1 MTSAAAFAERAP
13 GRGEPGQAARRAA
26 AVARSSGTPLSAG
39 LRADLENRLGHD
51 FRHVRIHAD
60 ESAAEAAASIGAR
73 AFTVGPHVA
82 FGRGEFRPH
91 HSDGRRLLAHELA
104 HVMQQGREP
113 GRAGPPGPAIFA
125 IGPPASARERD
136 ASARAAAVMNGVP
149 ASGSGLRGPAG
160 PGGTAATVERLQ
172 RPGRDQ
178 RLDAYLDEHRRLE
191 IMPVGPL
198 DVGRAEPAFRLW
210 PADADAA
217 TLAGPGRH
225 GPRHRLQI
233 GELPAPLRGAVQE
246 TARGVVPARQVF
258 RVPAC
263 ADLSVPGAGRFLT
276 FDEYRAAHGAD
287 RDMLP
292 LPRALFEVI
301 VARCGRPAEPA
312 LDAAGPEQPRP
323 GEIGGPAGRLGVHPD
338 ARLAVAE
345 TEAEA

>member
-1 MTSAAAFAERAP
+1 MTSAVAFAERAP
-13 GRGEPGQAARRAA
+13 GRGEPGLAARRAA
-26 AVARSSGTPLSAG
+26 AVARSPGTPLPAG
-39 LRADLENRLGHD
+39 LRAHLENRLGHD

-60 ESAAEAAASIGAR
+60 EGAAEAAATIGAR

-82 FGRGEFRPH
+82 FGRGEFRQY
-91 HSDGRRLLAHELA
+91 HSEGRRLLAHELA

-113 GRAGPPGPAIFA
+113 GRAGRRDPRTLA

-149 ASGSGLRGPAG
+149 GGSGLRDTAG
-160 PGGTAATVERLQ
+160 PGGTGASIERLQ
-172 RPGRDQ
+172 GPGRDQ
-178 RLDAYLDEHRRLE
+178 RLDAYLDEHGRLE
-191 IMPVGPL
+191 IMSAGPM
-198 DVGRAEPAFRLW
+198 DVGRAEPAFELR
-210 PADADAA
+210 PADACAA
-217 TLAGPGRH
+217 TLVGPGRD

-233 GELPAPLRGAVQE
+233 GELPGQLRGAVEE

-263 ADLSVPGAGRFLT
+263 AELSIPGAGRFLT
-276 FDEYRAAHGAD
+276 FDEYRAAHGAN

-292 LPRALFEVI
+292 LPRTLFEVI

-312 LDAAGPEQPRP
+312 PAAAPPQQPRP
-323 GEIGGPAGRLGVHPD
+323 GEMSEPAGRVAVHPD
-338 ARLAVAE
+338 ARLVLAE